1 MAKQQLNRTEVGT
14 AFEQIDRKRVTQGMR
29 RDRPGDA
36 RSLPC
41 LLANPFNGVPRDR
54 LPGPITWK
62 QPLSRMGLLPILPQN
77 VQQSGREYHVAVLAP
92 LALIAIYVLIP
103 AE

>member
-36 RSLPC
+36 RSLLC

-54 LPGPITWK
+54 LPGPSPGNNHSLGWVSFQYSRRMSNNLGESIT
-62 QPLSRMGLLPILPQN
+62 
-77 VQQSGREYHVAVLAP
+77 
-92 LALIAIYVLIP
+92 
-103 AE
+103 